1 MKEGSQCCYPLG
13 LGWKLLLNI
22 KPFKMVIH
30 SNLRLLFLFVLM
42 LYLEDRVQMAEVGQ
56 TSINFQ
62 AESPNLPPDVT
73 PVMPLVEKLLE
84 ETPGKEQRKPDL
96 QRPPLQYMLELYQ
109 RSADSDGHPRKNRT
123 VGATMVRLVMP
134 SANIARHLRGSWHI
148 WTLNF
153 LLGRNR
159 VAYQLVRATV
169 VYRHQLYLA
178 PFSLSCH
185 VEPWVPKIPN
195 NNSSGRDSSQPSL
208 MSETWTEMDITQH
221 IQQRLWNLKGQRVLR
236 LRFMCQQ
243 QNSSKV
249 LEFRW
254 HGILSVDV
262 AFLLLHLN
270 DTHKTAQ
277 KAELVPSGLEKFI
290 KGESFLLRKARQI
303 DSVASELSA
312 SSWELDKSENNQ
324 CSLHPYTVSFRQ
336 LGWDH
341 WVIAPHHYTPNYCK
355 GTCPRVLHYGLNS
368 PNHAIIQNLINEL
381 VNQSIPQPSCV
392 PYKYVAMS
400 ILLVEANG
408 SILYKEHEGMIAQSC
423 TCR

>member
-1 MKEGSQCCYPLG
+1 
-13 LGWKLLLNI
+13 
-22 KPFKMVIH
+22 
-30 SNLRLLFLFVLM
+30 
-42 LYLEDRVQMAEVGQ
+42 Q
-56 TSINFQ
+56 TSKG
-62 AESPNLPPDVT
+62 L
-73 PVMPLVEKLLE
+73 
-84 ETPGKEQRKPDL
+84 
-96 QRPPLQYMLELYQ
+96 PLQYMLELYQ